1 MKFFKKRN
9 KTLKYVEK
17 LALENV
23 ENKKR
28 ITELEKKL
36 EFSLTRLKLLE
47 DDLDNAGNIDE
58 RLISLENSIHEIKN
72 NDFVVMDDLED
83 NVKDIVQ
90 DMLPRNIEDV
100 CDVYDSYDFD
110 EFVCRDDL
118 DEFVTAEDVCNTIQD
133 VLHDKIEDEL
143 CDYVKK
149 EDWDKRNYDAML
161 ENWQNPDMFMK
172 FLNKLAK
179 YIVTQTNENT

>member
-1 MKFFKKRN
+1 MKFFKKSK
-9 KTLKYVEK
+9 KTLKYIEK

-36 EFSLTRLKLLE
+36 DFALKQVATLE
-47 DDLDNAGNIDE
+47 NDIDNAGNIDE
-58 RLISLENSIHEIKN
+58 RLTSMENSIHEIKN

-83 NVKDIVQ
+83 NVRYIVQ
-90 DMLPRNIEDV
+90 DMIPRNIEDV

-118 DEFVTAEDVCNTIQD
+118 DEFVTEEDVCNAIQN
-133 VLHDKIEDEL
+133 VLHDKIEDAL
-143 CDYVKK
+143 YDYVKK
-149 EDWDKRNYDAML
+149 EDWDKRNYEAML

-179 YIVTQTNENT
+179 YIVTQTNETT